1 MKVALITDT
10 HFGSRSDSQ
19 PFDAFFRRFFTD
31 IFFPYLDKHG
41 IRTVVHLGDVFDRR
55 KYVNFQTLRSCMEYF
70 WQPLY
75 ERDISVHSI
84 LGNHDTFF
92 KNTNKVNS
100 QDLLVRKF
108 ENVRIYEHAPKE
120 LILGRTP
127 VLLVPWICD
136 ANEQECAAAIMDTKA
151 KVCFGHFE
159 IAGFEMYRGV
169 ANEHG
174 IEAKD
179 FDKFDLVC
187 SGHFHHKS
195 TRGNINYLGTPYEMT
210 WSDFDDPRGFHI
222 FDTET
227 LGLTF
232 VENPYTMFQKVLY
245 DDSKPII
252 PASSLTGSCV
262 KLVVV
267 NKTDFYAF
275 DKYVDSLYQNNVLE
289 LKIIEDFSE
298 FETDA
303 LDEDAVDIEDT
314 MTLLEE
320 YVDAIETDTDKPRV
334 KSVLKTLY
342 VEAQHL
348 GAA

>member
-19 PFDAFFRRFFTD
+19 PFDAFFRRFFTTF
-31 IFFPYLDKHG
+31 FFPYIDAQG

-70 WQPLY
+70 WEPLA
-75 ERDISVHSI
+75 ERNVTVHSI

-100 QDLLVRKF
+100 QDLLLRKF
-108 ENVRIYEHAPKE
+108 ENVQMYEHAPAE
-120 LILGRTP
+120 VILGRTP

-136 ANEQECAAAIMDTKA
+136 SNAEACANAIIDTKA

-169 ANEHG
+169 ANDAGLEPD
-174 IEAKD
+174 E
-179 FDKFDLVC
+179 FNKFDLVC

-195 TRGNINYLGTPYEMT
+195 TRGNINYLGSPYEMT
-210 WSDFDDPRGFHI
+210 WSDYDDPRGFHI

-227 LGLTF
+227 LELEF
-232 VENPYTMFQKVLY
+232 IQNPYTMFQKVLY
-245 DDSKPII
+245 DDSKPIT
-252 PASSLTGSCV
+252 PASTLAGSCV
-262 KLVVV
+262 KLVVI

-303 LDEDAVDIEDT
+303 LDDDAIDIEDT

-320 YVDAIETDTDKPRV
+320 YVDAIETDTDKDRV
-334 KSVLKTLY
+334 KTVLKTLY
-342 VEAQHL
+342 VEAQHVVT
-348 GAA
+348 G